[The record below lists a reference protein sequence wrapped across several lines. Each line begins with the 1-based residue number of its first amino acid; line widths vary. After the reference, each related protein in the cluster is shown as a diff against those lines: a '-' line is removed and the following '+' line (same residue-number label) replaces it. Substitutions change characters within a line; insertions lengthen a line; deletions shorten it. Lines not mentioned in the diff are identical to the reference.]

1 MLQLSIFLTTPLDKA
16 GGLLALTDVYCIFN
30 RARGTELVSPDDLL
44 AAGQLFPQ
52 LGASMQLK
60 RFTSGVLVVQSNS
73 HNTEQA
79 SLAFLA
85 STLNSR
91 AHLQQYVVKQVL
103 CMSDKRFPPSA
114 GVHKDR

>member
-44 AAGQLFPQ
+44 AAGKLFPQ

-73 HNTEQA
+73 HSTEQA
-79 SLAFLA
+79 SLAILA
-85 STLNSR
+85 CTVNSC
-91 AHLQQYVVKQVL
+91 AHLQQVLAKEVL
-103 CMSDKRFPPSA
+103 CMSDGFPPSA
-114 GVHKDR
+114 GVHKDW

>member
-1 MLQLSIFLTTPLDKA
+1 MLGAYWPLPSSTRRQADTDQPLPLLQLSTFLTTPLDKA

-44 AAGQLFPQ
+44 AAGKLFPQ

-79 SLAFLA
+79 SLG
-85 STLNSR
+85 TCGM
-91 AHLQQYVVKQVL
+91 H
-103 CMSDKRFPPSA
+103 
-114 GVHKDR
+114 G